1 MKIDFENNENV
12 LGNLKGYEHIYRI
25 IVFLIETVSAH
36 KKSIKILDRVLKDS
50 K

>member
-12 LGNLKGYEHIYRI
+12 LGNLRGYDQIYRM
-25 IVFLIETVSAH
+25 IVFLIETVSVY
-36 KKSIKILDRVLKDS
+36 KKSIKIMDRVFKDS